1 MKKLLS
7 VSIAALTFAAVA
19 DPAVYSP
26 IQVGVTEIATTTSQ
40 TDYIIPVPYQ
50 TIGSTTPVSVH
61 DLVKAANLPTGTKL
75 YHYNG
80 TSYQVWE
87 VSSGT
92 WIAPDVAA
100 TPAIAGTSL
109 TAGSSDVTIAV
120 GSALWVVFGTGY
132 PEADQKIYVYGSPVA
147 TKTTTISE
155 TGKTYLLSNPT
166 DEKISDLA
174 TKLASIAGKGDKILP
189 LGEDFS
195 GYYAYDGSHWNK
207 VEETTPTQTT
217 VTEGVDLP
225 ELDAYAGFWYVNK
238 SAGSGTTI
246 EW

>member
-7 VSIAALTFAAVA
+7 VSIAALAFAAVA
-19 DPAVYSP
+19 DPDPVYSP
-26 IQVGVTEIATTTSQ
+26 ITVGVTEIATTTTQ

-50 TIGSTTPVSVH
+50 TIGSNTAVSVH

-87 VSSGT
+87 VSGGT
-92 WIAPDVAA
+92 WTPPSVVT

-109 TAGSSDVTIAV
+109 AAGSSDVTIAV

-166 DEKISDLA
+166 DTTISDLA
-174 TKLASIAGKGDKILP
+174 TKLGSIAGKGDKIFP
-189 LGEDFS
+189 IGGGFS
-195 GYYAYDGSHWNK
+195 GYYAYNGSTWKK
-207 VEETTPTQTT
+207 VEGTKTT
-217 VTEGVDLP
+217 EASLP
-225 ELDAYAGFWYVNK
+225 ALGAYAGFWYVNK
-238 SAGSGTTI
+238 SAGSGTSIT
-246 EW
+246 W

>member
-7 VSIAALTFAAVA
+7 VSLATLAFAAVA
-19 DPAVYSP
+19 DYSP
-26 IQVGVTEIATTTSQ
+26 ITVGVTEIATSTTQ

-50 TIGSTTPVSVH
+50 TIGSTTAVSVH
-61 DLVKAANLPTGTKL
+61 DLVKAANLPAGTKL

-87 VSSGT
+87 VSGGT

-100 TPAIAGTSL
+100 TPTIAGTSL

-120 GSALWVVFGTGY
+120 GSALWIVFANA
-132 PEADQKIYVYGSPVA
+132 PASSQKIYVYGSPVA

-166 DEKISDLA
+166 DTAISDLA
-174 TKLASIAGKGDKILP
+174 AKLDGIAAKGDKILP
-189 LGEDFS
+189 IGGDFT
-195 GYYAYDGSHWNK
+195 GYYAYNGSAWKK
-207 VEETTPTQTT
+207 VIGTE
-217 VTEGVDLP
+217 VTEESLP
-225 ELDAYAGFWYVNK
+225 TLGAYAGFWYVNK
-238 SAGSGTTI
+238 KAGSGTTI
-246 EW
+246 TW

>member
-7 VSIAALTFAAVA
+7 VSIAALAFAAVA
-19 DPAVYSP
+19 DYSP
-26 IQVGVTEIATTTSQ
+26 ITVGVTEIATSTTQ

-50 TIGSTTPVSVH
+50 TIGSTTAVSVH

-87 VSSGT
+87 VSGGT
-92 WIAPDVAA
+92 WTPPSVVT

-120 GSALWVVFGTGY
+120 GSALWVVF
-132 PEADQKIYVYGSPVA
+132 ADAPASSQKIYVYGSPVA

-166 DEKISDLA
+166 DTEISNLA
-174 TKLASIAGKGDKILP
+174 AKLAGIAAKGDKILP
-189 LGEDFS
+189 IGGDFT
-195 GYYAYDGSHWNK
+195 GYYAYTGSAWKK
-207 VEETTPTQTT
+207 VIGTE
-217 VTEGVDLP
+217 VTEASLP
-225 ELDAYAGFWYVNK
+225 TLGAYAGFWYVK
-238 SAGSGTTI
+238 KAAGSETTI